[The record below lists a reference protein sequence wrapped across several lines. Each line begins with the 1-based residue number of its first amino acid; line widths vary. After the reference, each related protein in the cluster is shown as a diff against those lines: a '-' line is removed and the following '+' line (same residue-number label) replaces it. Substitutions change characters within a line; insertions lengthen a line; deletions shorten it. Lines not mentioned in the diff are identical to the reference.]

1 MTEEK
6 PMQKS
11 RPRYLIC
18 LLAALLPLHFAL
30 GQSGWIDLFNG
41 KNLDGWTERN
51 KIGTFQVEDGAIVGT
66 ATSGLGTTFL
76 CTNEGYGDF
85 ELEFEC
91 KLIDPDLNSGVQI
104 RSRIRKLP
112 GRDFGPLEGPQ
123 VDISAKNAE
132 RGTFSGNIFGQGW
145 GEWLTPKDKRRNH
158 KLLKGGEWNKF
169 RVLAKGDQVTT
180 WINGEEV
187 ITTTIPA
194 ERHATHPSGYIALQ
208 VHAIQKDTGP
218 FKIAWRNLRIHLPEE
233 KGASGAIGKT
243 STMVL
248 AKQDA
253 KPPAPA
259 ERVMLSNQGPKPAF
273 RPLPKVDG
281 LSLGFFAK
289 APEINC
295 PVSIVAE
302 PGGAVFALCDGN
314 AGLGRLPNQGSVWR
328 LIDEDDDGKADYAT
342 RYLPNIDTPR
352 GGHFLDGTLYLVHPP
367 FISAYRDTDG
377 DGVADEHKVLA
388 KGFAHDLK
396 WRRGGDH
403 STNDLRIG
411 LDGWIYVAV
420 GDFGASA
427 VGSDGSTATLMT
439 GGVIRMRKDGS
450 DLEIYARGTRNTYDL
465 AISPRLDIITID
477 NTNDGDGWDMRL
489 HHLTPLAHMGYPNLF
504 KNFSEE
510 TMPPLFVYGGGS
522 GCGALYLEEP
532 GFPDWLNN
540 RFNTIN
546 WGRICSHSLT
556 PHEATFIN
564 EDKETVSINK
574 MVDLDV
580 DGSSRLYFA
589 NFENGGART
598 EPGAIVG
605 HIVQAKPE
613 GWKYR
618 PFPDLETASPDTL
631 VGFLNAD
638 SNVLRQQAQAV
649 LIRSKAPGIT
659 SLLEKAAENSAWPLE
674 ARIAALFA
682 INLRDEPDSA
692 KIVAGFLADESLREY
707 ALRALL
713 DRKDRDQAELAK
725 TVTALLDDKNPRV
738 RLHAIAGARRLELL
752 NLTEKLLAMS
762 VEGPRKPLKNGV
774 AHQHEAIPHTAYRA
788 LVELSPLEELHRVV
802 GHPEWRKPAL
812 AVLRT
817 IHAPEN
823 VAKLIGLLQ
832 QSKQPGES
840 LDLIS
845 ALIRLYHREQEWDG
859 ESWWGTRPFSAG
871 PYYQDVAWEES
882 ERIAATLRT
891 AVGKMDK
898 EAQGAVLREVRHH
911 NLDLAKLDLPI
922 EIDPLE
928 QLLEQPVH
936 TVERQPDLLSIV
948 TDPARPQP
956 MRIAAFRAALDV
968 TGFTYDHWCVANL
981 EALAAIEGE
990 EELYATLGREFEQ
1003 SAAHRGNSINR
1014 IPKTWSK
1021 VKAMGEAQ
1029 KSLFLDMVCTVAQ
1042 SPLTDEKKRQ
1052 ILVNGM
1058 NREKPSIEFIEAIA
1072 RNHAL
1077 AFKGV
1082 LQGKFKDPAI
1092 AKLATETLAS
1102 FQSSGGKLVGDLPV
1116 AEASKIVFS
1125 MEGDAVEGKELFTRQ
1140 SCIACHSILPDEPQ
1154 KGPYLGSVGNLFNRE
1169 QLITHIIDPA
1179 VEVAQGFQTYQFKL
1193 KNGSIASGFVTA
1205 RDDTTITLRNLVG
1218 LSQKIQASAVEKEEV
1233 LAVSMMPARL
1243 VDSLTLRQFAS
1254 LIDYLQTL
1262 H

>member
-1 MTEEK
+1 MQDDK
-6 PMQKS
+6 PMQKA
-11 RPRYLIC
+11 PLRYRIC
-18 LLAALLPLHFAL
+18 LLAALLPFQLAI
-30 GQSGWIDLFNG
+30 GETGWTPLFNG
-41 KNLDGWTERN
+41 QNLGGWTERN
-51 KIGTFQVEDGAIVGT
+51 KSGSFKVEDGAIVGT

-76 CTNEGYGDF
+76 CTNEEYGDF

-91 KLIDPDLNSGVQI
+91 KLIDPELNSGVQI
-104 RSRIRKLP
+104 RSRIRLLP
-112 GRDFGPLEGPQ
+112 KRDTGPLEGPQ
-123 VDISAKNAE
+123 VDISGKNPE
-132 RGTFSGNIFGQGW
+132 KGTFSGNIFGQGW

-158 KLLKGGEWNKF
+158 KFFKGGEWNKF

-187 ITTTIPA
+187 ITTTIPP
-194 ERHATHPSGYIALQ
+194 ERHATHSTGYIGLQ
-208 VHAIQKDTGP
+208 IHGIHEGTGP
-218 FKIAWRNLRIHLPEE
+218 FKIAWRNLRVRKLSEDATPKAGTE
-233 KGASGAIGKT
+233 T
-243 STMVL
+243 T
-248 AKQDA
+248 A
-253 KPPAPA
+253 KPAAPA
-259 ERVMLSNQGPKPAF
+259 ERVVLKHPGPKNPF
-273 RPLPKVDG
+273 RALPKVDG
-281 LSLGFFAK
+281 LRLSYFAK

-295 PVSIVAE
+295 PVSVVAE

-314 AGLGRLPNQGSVWR
+314 AGLGRLPDQGSVWR
-328 LIDEDDDGKADYAT
+328 LVDEDDDGKADYGT
-342 RYLPNIDTPR
+342 RFLPNIDTPR

-377 DGVADEHKVLA
+377 DGVADDHKVLA

-396 WRRGGDH
+396 WKRGGDH

-450 DLEIYARGTRNTYDL
+450 DLEIFARGTRNTYDI
-465 AISPRLDIITID
+465 AISPRLDILALD

-489 HHLTPLAHMGYPNLF
+489 HHLTPLAHMGYPDLF

-532 GFPDWLNN
+532 GLPEWLNY

-546 WGRICSHSLT
+546 WGRVYSHTLT

-564 EDKETVSINK
+564 EDKVTVTINK

-589 NFENGGART
+589 NFEGGGARI
-598 EPGAIVG
+598 EPGATVG

-618 PFPDLETASPDTL
+618 PFPDLQTASPDTL

-649 LIRSKAPGIT
+649 LIRSDAPGIVP
-659 SLLEKAAENSAWPLE
+659 LLEKAAGNSAWPLE

-682 INLRDEPDSA
+682 INLRNEPDSA
-692 KIVAGFLADESLREY
+692 KTITGFLADESLREY

-713 DRKDRDQAELAK
+713 DREDRDQADLAK
-725 TVTALLDDKNPRV
+725 TVTTLLDDKNPRV
-738 RLHAIAGARRLELL
+738 RLQAIVGVRKLGLAH
-752 NLTEKLLAMS
+752 LTEKLLAMS

-788 LVELSPLEELHRVV
+788 LVEMARVEELHRVV
-802 GHPEWRKPAL
+802 GQPEWRKPAL

-817 IHAPEN
+817 IHTNDN
-823 VAKLIGLLQ
+823 VAKLTAMLK
-832 QSKQPGES
+832 QSKHPGETQ
-840 LDLIS
+840 DLVS
-845 ALIRLYHREQEWDG
+845 TLIRLYHREREWDG
-859 ESWWGTRPFSAG
+859 DSWWGTRPFSAG
-871 PYYQDVAWEES
+871 PYYQAVAWEES
-882 ERIAATLRT
+882 ERIASTLRDV
-891 AVGKMDK
+891 VGKMDK
-898 EAQGAVLREVRHH
+898 ESQHAVLYEVRRH
-911 NLDLAKLDLPI
+911 NLDLANLKLPI

-928 QLLEQPVH
+928 QLLEQPAH
-936 TVERQPDLLSIV
+936 TFEQQPELLSIV
-948 TDPARPQP
+948 TDPARAQP
-956 MRIAAFRAALDV
+956 MRIAAFRAALEV
-968 TGFTYDHWCVANL
+968 TGFTYEDWCTANL
-981 EALAAIEGE
+981 RALAAIEGE
-990 EELYATLGREFEQ
+990 KELHATLGREFVQ
-1003 SAAHRGNSINR
+1003 SASHRGNTINR

-1021 VKAMGEAQ
+1021 VRRMNEAHRT
-1029 KSLFLDMVCTVAQ
+1029 LFFDMICTVAQ
-1042 SPLTDEKKRQ
+1042 SPLTDEKNRQ
-1052 ILVNGM
+1052 ILVGGM
-1058 NREKPSIEFIEAIA
+1058 GREKPTIEFIKAIA

-1082 LQGKFKDPAI
+1082 LQGKFEDPAI
-1092 AKLATETLAS
+1092 AKLAAETLAS
-1102 FQSSGGKLVGDLPV
+1102 LQASGGKLVGDLPV
-1116 AEASKIVFS
+1116 AEASKIVLA
-1125 MEGDAVEGKELFTRQ
+1125 MEGDAGEGKQIFTRQ

-1169 QLITHIIDPA
+1169 QLIQHIIDPA
-1179 VEVAQGFQTYQFKL
+1179 AEVAQGFQTYQFKL
-1193 KNGSIASGFVTA
+1193 KDGTLASGFVTA
-1205 RDDTTITLRNLVG
+1205 RDDNTITLRNLAG
-1218 LSQKIQASAVEKEEV
+1218 LSQTIQASAVEKEEV
-1233 LAVSMMPARL
+1233 LDVSMMPAGL

>member
-1 MTEEK
+1 MT
-6 PMQKS
+6 S
-11 RPRYLIC
+11 LIKKFC
-18 LLAALLPLHFAL
+18 LIAALLPFQLAL
-30 GQSGWIDLFNG
+30 GQSDWTPLFNG
-41 KNLDGWTERN
+41 KNLDGWSERN
-51 KIGTFQVEDGAIVGT
+51 KSGSFKVEEGAIVGT

-76 CTNEGYGDF
+76 CTNEEYGDF
-85 ELEFEC
+85 DLEFEV
-91 KLIDPDLNSGVQI
+91 KLIDPELNSGVQI
-104 RSRIRKLP
+104 RARIRKLP
-112 GRDFGPLEGPQ
+112 GRDTGPLEGPQ
-123 VDISAKNAE
+123 VDISGKNPE

-145 GEWLTPKDKRRNH
+145 GQWLTPKEKRRNH
-158 KLLKGGEWNKF
+158 KFMKGGGWNKF

-194 ERHATHPSGYIALQ
+194 ERHATHASGYIGLQ
-208 VHAIQKDTGP
+208 LHGIKEGTGP
-218 FKIAWRNLRIHLPEE
+218 FKIAWRNLRVRQLTAAVTPSTEDKPEA
-233 KGASGAIGKT
+233 KAKT
-243 STMVL
+243 KVGV
-248 AKQDA
+248 
-253 KPPAPA
+253 KPAAPA
-259 ERVMLSNQGPKPAF
+259 ERVMLQHPSPKNRF
-273 RPLPKVDG
+273 RELPKVDG
-281 LSLGFFAK
+281 LRLSYYAQS
-289 APEINC
+289 PEINC
-295 PVSIVAE
+295 PVSVVAE

-328 LIDEDDDGKADYAT
+328 LVDENDDGKADYAT

-367 FISAYRDTDG
+367 FISAFRDLNG
-377 DGVADEHKVLA
+377 DGVANEHKVLA
-388 KGFAHDLK
+388 RGFAHDLK
-396 WRRGGDH
+396 WKRGGDH
-403 STNDLRIG
+403 STNDLRVG

-427 VGSDGSTATLMT
+427 VGSDGSKAQLMT
-439 GGVIRMRKDGS
+439 GGVIRMRKDGTS
-450 DLEIYARGTRNTYDL
+450 LEVYAGGTRNTYDI
-465 AISPRLDIITID
+465 AISPRLDILALD

-489 HHLTPLAHMGYPNLF
+489 HHLTPLAHMGYPDLF

-532 GFPDWLNN
+532 GFPESLNN
-540 RFNTIN
+540 RFHSIN
-546 WGRICSHSLT
+546 WGRIYSHSLT

-564 EDKETVSINK
+564 EDKETISINK

-589 NFENGGART
+589 NFEGGGARI

-618 PFPDLETASPDTL
+618 PFPDLQTASSDTL

-649 LIRSKAPGIT
+649 LIRSEAPGIVP
-659 SLLEKAAENSAWPLE
+659 LLEKAAGNSAWPLE

-682 INLRDEPDSA
+682 INLRNDPDSA
-692 KIVAGFLADESLREY
+692 KIITGFLADESLREY

-713 DRKDRDQAELAK
+713 DREDRDKLDLAK
-725 TVTALLDDKNPRV
+725 TVTTLLDDKNPRV
-738 RLHAIAGARRLELL
+738 RLQAIVGVRKLGLVQ
-752 NLTEKLLAMS
+752 LTEKLLAMS
-762 VEGPRKPLKNGV
+762 LEGARKPLKNGV

-788 LVELSPLEELHRVV
+788 LVEMAPAGELHRVL

-817 IHAPEN
+817 IHTAEN
-823 VAKLIGLLQ
+823 VAKLTAMLQ
-832 QSKQPGES
+832 QSKQPGET
-840 LDLIS
+840 LDLVS
-845 ALIRLYHREQEWDG
+845 ALIRLYHREREWDG
-859 ESWWGTRPFSAG
+859 DSWWGTRPFSAG
-871 PYYQDVAWEES
+871 PYYQAVTWEES
-882 ERIAATLRT
+882 ERIASTLRDV
-891 AVGKMDK
+891 VGKMAK
-898 EAQGAVLREVRHH
+898 ESQHAVLYEVRRH
-911 NLDLAKLDLPI
+911 NLDLANLKLPI

-928 QLLEQPVH
+928 QLLGQPDH
-936 TVERQPDLLSIV
+936 TFAQQADLLSIM
-948 TDPARPQP
+948 TDSARPKP

-968 TGFTYDHWCVANL
+968 TGFAYEKWCIANL
-981 EALAAIEGE
+981 QALAAIEGDP
-990 EELYATLGREFEQ
+990 ELHATLGREFVQ
-1003 SAAHRGNSINR
+1003 SASHRGNSINR

-1021 VKAMGEAQ
+1021 LGNMKEAQ
-1029 KSLFLDMVCTVAQ
+1029 KTLFFDMVCTVAQ
-1042 SPLTDEKKRQ
+1042 SPLTDEKGRQ
-1052 ILVNGM
+1052 TLVTGM
-1058 NREKPSIEFIEAIA
+1058 GREKPALEFIQAIA

-1082 LQGKFKDPAI
+1082 LQSKFEDPTI
-1092 AKLATETLAS
+1092 AKLAAETLAS
-1102 FQSSGGKLVGDLPV
+1102 FQASGGKRVGELPV
-1116 AEASKIVFS
+1116 AEASKIVLS
-1125 MEGDAVEGKELFTRQ
+1125 MEGDTGEGKQIFTRQ

-1169 QLITHIIDPA
+1169 QLIQHIIDPTA
-1179 VEVAQGFQTYQFKL
+1179 EVAQGFQTYQFKL
-1193 KNGSIASGFVTA
+1193 KDGTLASGFVTA
-1205 RDDTTITLRNLVG
+1205 RDDNTITLRNLAG
-1218 LSQKIQASAVEKEEV
+1218 LSQTIPTSAVEKEEV
-1233 LAVSMMPARL
+1233 LAVSMMPAGL